1 MVSLHNLSKGGRHYE
16 WTFEGGEPSSSTS
29 ASPSAVTF
37 KEGGEH
43 KIHLRVFNGSRYE
56 ELSKTFT
63 LQAPMHADFSY
74 TPSAVGQDGETPLTL
89 ITKHLTKSGDT
100 AHLLGVLCG
109 TIKDIF
115 I

>member
-1 MVSLHNLSKGGRHYE
+1 
-16 WTFEGGEPSSSTS
+16 
-29 ASPSAVTF
+29 
-37 KEGGEH
+37 
-43 KIHLRVFNGSRYE
+43 
-56 ELSKTFT
+56 
-63 LQAPMHADFSY
+63 MHADFSY